1 MSCGLGKVASGKPC
15 AGCLQVSLIIVV
27 IVIGAQPSVL
37 TTPARQMEK
46 GLLCEPT
53 TLPLLPPA
61 ESELI
66 FGAQALLMTC
76 ISALLA
82 KAQSPSGILVW
93 PGHMRLWGSES
104 ECIFGEHA

>member
-1 MSCGLGKVASGKPC
+1 
-15 AGCLQVSLIIVV
+15 
-27 IVIGAQPSVL
+27 
-37 TTPARQMEK
+37 MEK

-53 TLPLLPPA
+53 TPPLLPPA

-82 KAQSPSGILVW
+82 KAQSPPGILVC
-93 PGHMRLWGSES
+93 PDHMRLRGSKS
-104 ECIFGEHA
+104 ECIFEEHA